1 MMTAGHARDVG
12 GSPPLAAIE
21 RAAVRAWPAHD
32 AAPIGRWLWRYSR
45 GGSGRANSVACLDE
59 PGVDIED
66 AIEEAEARY
75 RAVGAPARFQVT
87 DVAMPG
93 DLDRRLAARGYRP
106 YDACTTLALSL
117 REPLDVIDDVVVE
130 PGMSPAWFDVYA
142 STVTPDRALNNP
154 PILARIPQ
162 PCGFVTLRREGRA
175 VATVLVVVDQSIAI
189 IECVATAADA
199 RRTGAAR
206 RAVLGALAYGQS
218 LGATV
223 GALGAVA
230 SNLPAQALY
239 RSLGVRQVGSYH
251 LRIKE

>member
-1 MMTAGHARDVG
+1 MTD
-12 GSPPLAAIE
+12 SPGLADIE
-21 RAAVRAWPAHD
+21 RAMVRAWPAKET
-32 AAPIGRWLWRYSR
+32 APIGGWLWRYSS
-45 GGSGRANSVACLDE
+45 GGSGRANSVACLDG
-59 PGVDIED
+59 PGLDVDA
-66 AIEEAEARY
+66 AIDEAEAQY

-93 DLDRRLAARGYRP
+93 DLGRRLAVRGYRP

-117 REPLDVIDDVVVE
+117 REPLAMSDDVVVE
-130 PGMSPAWFDVYA
+130 HGMSPAWFDVYA
-142 STVTPDRALNNP
+142 STVTPDRARNNP

-175 VATVLVVVDQSIAI
+175 AATVLVVVDQSIAI

-199 RRTGAAR
+199 RRQGAAR
-206 RAVLGALAYGQS
+206 TAVLGALAYGQS

-223 GALGAVA
+223 GALSAVA
-230 SNLPAQALY
+230 TNLPAQALY
-239 RSLGVRQVGSYH
+239 RSLGFRQVGGYH